1 MTQPT
6 YDLLNFRF
14 YEDDGISEA
23 TQTAL
28 GTGNNQSMNRETG
41 TDNRFCV
48 RVELYND
55 NNKAGVETW
64 TWEYSYDSG
73 AWTAIGAASSVIRV
87 YDSSILT
94 DGEDCTQRL
103 SSSTP
108 FLTVNEGVDET
119 GEIASVSVGAG
130 NYLENL
136 LSCYII
142 DADVADAKT
151 IDIRVVESSGDTITY
166 TNTPGLMVVKVVLTQ
181 VYKDIQA
188 KWDMAELV
196 GKELQVKYDM
206 FELIGKE
213 LQAKWDI
220 FDIVGKSIQAKWDI
234 TELVGKSLQAIWDM
248 SGAVGKS
255 LEAVWDILSS
265 ATQVY
270 KDIQIKWDIDVLVTK
285 SVEAKWDI
293 RELIGKELQAV
304 WDITTLVGKSLQ
316 GKWDILN
323 LITKSIEIKWD
334 ILNLVT
340 KSVQAVWDMY
350 MYVNKSIQ
358 MKWDIL
364 NGAPPDEGSKR
375 SLRQMAYRWTS
386 RMGR

>member
-1 MTQPT
+1 MTQPS

-14 YEDDGISEA
+14 YEDDGIDEA

-166 TNTPGLMVVKVVLTQ
+166 TNTPGLMVVKAVS
-181 VYKDIQA
+181 VYKDLQSKWDIRELVSDDLQVKWDLFELINDDIQAVWDIFNTVNKDTQAVWDIRVLVGKEIQAVWDIRELVYADIQLIWDILSSAIHVFKDMQA
-188 KWDMAELV
+188 KWDIRELVNKDIQTVYDIFELV
-196 GKELQVKYDM
+196 GD
-206 FELIGKE
+206 E

-220 FDIVGKSIQAKWDI
+220 LN
-234 TELVGKSLQAIWDM
+234 LVGKSLQ
-248 SGAVGKS
+248 S
-255 LEAVWDILSS
+255 
-265 ATQVY
+265 
-270 KDIQIKWDIDVLVTK
+270 
-285 SVEAKWDI
+285 
-293 RELIGKELQAV
+293 
-304 WDITTLVGKSLQ
+304 
-316 GKWDILN
+316 KWDILN

-340 KSVQAVWDMY
+340 KSVQTVWDMY

-364 NGAPPDEGSKR
+364 NGAPPDKGSKR